1 MWKKGLLFV
10 CSALMLAGV
19 QAQEIKKV
27 MIIGNSIM
35 RHGAA
40 PQLGWNSDWGM
51 AATSRDKD
59 YAHLLHIDKKQ
70 KYL

>member
-35 RHGAA
+35 LVR
-40 PQLGWNSDWGM
+40 P
-51 AATSRDKD
+51 ATS
-59 YAHLLHIDKKQ
+59 I
-70 KYL
+70 